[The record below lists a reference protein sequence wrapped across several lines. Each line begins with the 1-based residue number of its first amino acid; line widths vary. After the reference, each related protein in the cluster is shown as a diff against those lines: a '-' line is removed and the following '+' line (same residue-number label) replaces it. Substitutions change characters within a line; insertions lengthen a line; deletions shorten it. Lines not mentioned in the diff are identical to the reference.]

1 MANMSYCRFHNTK
14 NDLDDCL
21 EALRDGARLSQDE
34 FRKCKQMF
42 NNFIE
47 LLLDEGIIEDENGE
61 LEERLEDYFE
71 TIDVKEY

>member
-21 EALRDGARLSQDE
+21 DALRDGTTLSKDE

-42 NNFIE
+42 GKFIDF
-47 LLLDEGIIEDENGE
+47 LLDEGVIEDEDGE
-61 LEERLEDYFE
+61 LEERLDEFFE
-71 TIDVKEY
+71 TINTKEY